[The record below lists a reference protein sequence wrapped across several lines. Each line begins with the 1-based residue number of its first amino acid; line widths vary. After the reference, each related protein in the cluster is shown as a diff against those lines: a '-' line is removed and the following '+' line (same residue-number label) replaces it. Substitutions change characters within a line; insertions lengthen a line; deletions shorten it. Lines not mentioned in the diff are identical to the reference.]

1 MAITCTQFT
10 GANKNPTFESYAA
23 RGIGFY
29 VGTLQAT
36 YSATGG
42 LTWSG
47 PFTTNLF
54 VMIAPASN
62 YLPVMNSG
70 IVKIYSLSTG
80 TMSEAASDV
89 DFTLLS
95 GTGFAFCAI
104 GGPA

>member
-10 GANKNPTFESYAA
+10 GANKNPTFESYGA

-29 VGTLQAT
+29 VGNLQVT
-36 YSATGG
+36 YSGTGG
-42 LTWSG
+42 MTWSG
-47 PFTTNLF
+47 PFNTNLF
-54 VMIAPASN
+54 VMISPASN
-62 YLPVMNSG
+62 YLPVLNSG
-70 IVKIYSLSTG
+70 QVKIYLLSTA
-80 TMSEAASDV
+80 TMSEVASDV